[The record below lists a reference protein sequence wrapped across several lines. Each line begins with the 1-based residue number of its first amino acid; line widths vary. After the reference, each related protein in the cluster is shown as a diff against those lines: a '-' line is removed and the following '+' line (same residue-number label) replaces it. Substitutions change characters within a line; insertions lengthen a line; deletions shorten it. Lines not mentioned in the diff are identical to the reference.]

1 MSLLELARGPLWT
14 ASVAVFAFGIAWR
27 LLALW
32 RIGREPDLSAPRA
45 AGTAGAALR
54 TVFTRMLPRPGF
66 RPSATLVTANP
77 YVYHLGLALIAF
89 GYLPHIEFLRQVAG
103 VSWPA
108 LPDAV
113 MYVAAGATIVSLCIA
128 LLYRLTD
135 PVLKLIS
142 TAGDYYAWVVTMLP
156 LVTGMALIAEP
167 AGGGGGDPVRLALHL
182 LSLELL
188 LAWFPF
194 GKLMHAI
201 LFVPG
206 RAQLGAFLARR
217 GVRA

>member
-14 ASVAVFAFGIAWR
+14 GSVAVFALGVAWR
-27 LLALW
+27 LFALW
-32 RIGREPDLSAPRA
+32 RIGRKPDLSAPRT
-45 AGTAGAALR
+45 AGTAGAAVR
-54 TVFTRMLPRPGF
+54 TVFTRMLPRAGF
-66 RPSATLVTANP
+66 RPSATLITVNP

-89 GYLPHIEFLRQVAG
+89 GYLPHIEFLHRVAG
-103 VSWPA
+103 VSWPG
-108 LPDAV
+108 LPNAV

-128 LLYRLTD
+128 LLFRLTD

-142 TAGDYYAWVVTMLP
+142 SAGDYATWVVTMLP
-156 LVTGMALIAEP
+156 LLTGMALIAEP
-167 AGGGGGDPVRLALHL
+167 AGGGGDPVRLALHL

-206 RAQLGAFLARR
+206 RAQIGAFLGRR

>member
-14 ASVAVFAFGIAWR
+14 ASVAVFALGIAWR
-27 LLALW
+27 
-32 RIGREPDLSAPRA
+32 IGRKPDLSAPRA
-45 AGTAGAALR
+45 AGTAGAAVR
-54 TVFTRMLPRPGF
+54 TVFTRMLPRAGF
-66 RPSATLVTANP
+66 RQSATLITVNP

-89 GYLPHIEFLRQVAG
+89 GYLPHIEFLRRVAG

-113 MYVAAGATIVSLCIA
+113 MYLAAGATIVSLCIA

-135 PVLKLIS
+135 PVLRLIS
-142 TAGDYYAWVVTMLP
+142 SAGDYFAWAVTMLP
-156 LVTGMALIAEP
+156 LLTGMALIAEP
-167 AGGGGGDPVRLALHL
+167 AGGGDPARLALHL

>member
-14 ASVAVFAFGIAWR
+14 ASVAVFALGIAWR
-27 LLALW
+27 LFALW
-32 RIGREPDLSAPRA
+32 RIGRKPDLSAPRA
-45 AGTAGAALR
+45 AGTAGAAVR
-54 TVFTRMLPRPGF
+54 TVFTRMLPRAGF
-66 RPSATLVTANP
+66 RPSATLITVNP

-89 GYLPHIEFLRQVAG
+89 GYLPHIEFLRRVAG

-108 LPDAV
+108 LPAAV

-142 TAGDYYAWVVTMLP
+142 NTGDYMAWIVTMLP

-167 AGGGGGDPVRLALHL
+167 AGGGDPARLALHL

>member
-1 MSLLELARGPLWT
+1 
-14 ASVAVFAFGIAWR
+14 
-27 LLALW
+27 
-32 RIGREPDLSAPRA
+32 
-45 AGTAGAALR
+45 
-54 TVFTRMLPRPGF
+54 MLPRAGF
-66 RPSATLVTANP
+66 RPSATLITVNP

-89 GYLPHIEFLRQVAG
+89 GYLPHIEFLHRVAG
-103 VSWPA
+103 VSWPG
-108 LPDAV
+108 LPNAV

-128 LLYRLTD
+128 LLFRLTD

-142 TAGDYYAWVVTMLP
+142 SAGDYATWVVTMLP
-156 LVTGMALIAEP
+156 LLTGMALIAEP
-167 AGGGGGDPVRLALHL
+167 AGGGGDPVRLALHL

-206 RAQLGAFLARR
+206 RAQIGAFLGRR